1 MENLQLLA
9 QIYNALLTIKVEGQG
24 VLVLSECL
32 IGIQQ
37 LIEKMQKEI
46 QAQENVG
53 ERSDN

>member
-9 QIYNALLTIKVEGQG
+9 QIYNALLTIRVEGQG